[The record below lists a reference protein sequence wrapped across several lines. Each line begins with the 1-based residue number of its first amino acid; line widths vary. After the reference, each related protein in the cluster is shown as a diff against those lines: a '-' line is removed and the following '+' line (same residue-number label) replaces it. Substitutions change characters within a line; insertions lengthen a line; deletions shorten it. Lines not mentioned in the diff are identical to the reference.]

1 MIVDQHTFKFRVAY
15 TDTDQMGVMH
25 HSNYLR
31 YFEMARHDLM
41 RTIGV
46 SYAEIEKDGV
56 AMPVIRALL
65 NYKKPALYDQ
75 ELKIESRISSN
86 KGPRLL
92 VEAVMRNKAGE
103 VLCTSEITLAYV
115 SKISGKA
122 CRPPALIKTKQV
134 YS

>member
-1 MIVDQHTFKFRVAY
+1 MTVDQHTFKFRVAY